1 MAYEVT
7 IGIPVY
13 NVEKFIRETLKSAL
27 AQSFESIEFL
37 VLDDCGTDSSM
48 TIVRELQTSHPRG
61 CDIRVITQP
70 HNMGIGHGRNRI
82 IDEASGRYLFF
93 LDADDFL
100 PPHAIKQLYS
110 AARTYQAQI
119 VYGSHER
126 IEEYGVRHRIIKNTN
141 EFMLFVKADDFA
153 NYAFEKYGNIS
164 ANVWKYLIDINIYR
178 KNNLRFP
185 IINFWEDFYMTIDL
199 PTYIQRAVFIP
210 DVTYH
215 YYSRYGT
222 LSNNQQRDNIGKQE
236 VLDIVH
242 AIGYLKENGA
252 RIAKKNYFLKRTL
265 KVMMTEF
272 YMVCYILKH
281 HDVICPSFNAYE
293 LHDMIQSPL
302 RLNDVLGFSSWKL
315 KNLCFYL
322 LGIFPSTLSVMVI
335 KIVGKMKH
343 LI

>member
-13 NVEKFIRETLKSAL
+13 NVEKYISETLKSAL

-70 HNMGIGHGRNRI
+70 YNMGIGHGRNRI

-93 LDADDFL
+93 LDSDDFL

-110 AARTYQAQI
+110 AAQTYQAQI

-126 IEEYGVRHRIIKNTN
+126 IEEYGVRYRIIRNTN
-141 EFMLFVKADDFA
+141 KFMLFVKADDFA

-178 KNNLRFP
+178 ENNLRFP

-210 DVTYH
+210 DVTYR

-222 LSNNQQRDNIGKQE
+222 LSNNQQRDYIGKQ
-236 VLDIVH
+236 
-242 AIGYLKENGA
+242 
-252 RIAKKNYFLKRTL
+252 
-265 KVMMTEF
+265 EF

>member
-1 MAYEVT
+1 MIYEVT

-13 NVEKFIRETLKSAL
+13 NVEKFIRETLESAL

-37 VLDDCGTDSSM
+37 VLDDCGTDGSM
-48 TIVRELQTSHPRG
+48 AIVRELQSSHPRG

-93 LDADDFL
+93 LDSDDFL

-110 AARTYQAQI
+110 AAQTYQAQI
-119 VYGSHER
+119 VYGSHYR
-126 IEEYGVRHRIIKNTN
+126 IEEYGVERRVISNTN
-141 EFMLFVKADDFA
+141 DFMLFVEADDFA
-153 NYAFEKYGNIS
+153 NYAFEKYGNVS
-164 ANVWKYLIDINIYR
+164 ANVWKYLIDINVYR
-178 KNNLRFP
+178 ENNLRFP

-222 LSNNQQRDNIGKQE
+222 LSNNQKRDHISKQE

-242 AIGYLKENGA
+242 AIGHLKEKGA
-252 RIAKKNYFLKRTL
+252 RIAAKSYFLKRTL

-281 HDVICPSFNAYE
+281 HDVIHPSFTACE
-293 LHDMIQSPL
+293 LHDMIKSPL
-302 RLNDVLGFSSWKL
+302 RMNELLGISSWKL
-315 KNLCFYL
+315 KNLCFYI
-322 LGIFPSTLSVMVI
+322 LGVFPSYVSVSVI
-335 KIVGKMKH
+335 KIVGRFKH